1 MSTKIYTVEIEN
13 AKRVKAVALEPS
25 ENGLT
30 IIGGNNGQ
38 GKTSVLD
45 AICWA
50 LGGDRYKPSNPTREG
65 STVPPRIK
73 LTLSN
78 GLVVERA
85 GKNSALKV
93 SDPTGRKG
101 GQQLL
106 NEFVSVL
113 ALDLPKFMEAG
124 AKEKAETLL
133 QIIGVGPELHRLEQA
148 EAEAYN
154 QRTLFGRDRDRK
166 KLFAEGMPFWP
177 NAPQEPVSI
186 SELIRQQQE
195 ILARNGENQRKR
207 DRLNEITFEKHR
219 IYDEIERL
227 EAQAEELA
235 RRIAERKEAY
245 QTVARVE
252 EIARKDALE
261 LHDESTEALERQ
273 IADFEAVNKQVRDN
287 MDRSRAMDEAKVLA
301 DQYDA
306 LTCKVETIRRQKS
319 DLLNGAN
326 LPLPGLGVE
335 DGELIYNG
343 AKWDCMSGADQ
354 LRVSVAIVRALNPA
368 CGFVLMDKLEQMDLD
383 TLRSFGAWLE
393 QEGLQAIATRVSTG
407 NECSIII
414 EDGCVRKEDG
424 GADGRVPSLRP
435 QNEADP
441 EAQPQQKT
449 WKEGVF

>member
-93 SDPTGRKG
+93 SDPSGRKG

-148 EAEAYN
+148 EAETYN
-154 QRTLFGRDRDRK
+154 QRTMIGRERDRK
-166 KLFAEGMPFWP
+166 KLFAEGLPWWP
-177 NAPQEPVSI
+177 EAPAEPVSI
-186 SELIRQQQE
+186 SDLIRQQQE

-207 DRLNEITFEKHR
+207 DRLNEIGFEKHR

-227 EAQAEELA
+227 EAQAAELT

-245 QTVARVE
+245 QSVARDE

-287 MDRSRAMDEAKVLA
+287 MDRSMAMDEAKVLA

-319 DLLNGAN
+319 DLLNSAN

-335 DGELIYNG
+335 DGELVYNG

-368 CGFVLMDKLEQMDLD
+368 CGFVLMDKLEQMDLN

-414 EDGCVRKEDG
+414 EDGCAVTPEPTS
-424 GADGRVPSLRP
+424 AAVPG
-435 QNEADP
+435 
-441 EAQPQQKT
+441 KT